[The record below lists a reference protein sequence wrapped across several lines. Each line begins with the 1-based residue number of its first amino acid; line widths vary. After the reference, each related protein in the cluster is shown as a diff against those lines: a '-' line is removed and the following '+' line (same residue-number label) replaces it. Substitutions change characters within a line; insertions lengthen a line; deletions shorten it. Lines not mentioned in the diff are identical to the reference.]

1 MKSHQILHGARRA
14 KDETHPKG
22 RGSVATAMMDTHEVL
37 SLLILLPFLP
47 FGSLQFIVFLLKLS
61 QGLLYTSP
69 SPFKSPVSTL
79 PLS

>member
-47 FGSLQFIVFLLKLS
+47 FGSLQFIACF
-61 QGLLYTSP
+61 Y
-69 SPFKSPVSTL
+69 
-79 PLS
+79 